1 MLGFLEFLSEA
12 KKPSQAKSA
21 KTLSDDKGKLHE
33 LLLAKHLN
41 PSSKLP
47 SHWRSKSEEYG
58 GTPTQVHARLKKKV
72 GAAAYKEIHDNAK
85 NTASAVMEHLHENG
99 HMKGHEITNI
109 HWTSNRD
116 SEHNPGDHERTTGV
130 KDKNSNADL
139 ILTFGHKKTGNKKFI
154 GISAKYGS
162 QSKPNLKNSGL
173 DSLEKESG
181 VEKGSYTNLL
191 NQHKAHVETLGYTG
205 TSKQKHAQYKKD
217 IAEREAHKEANG
229 GKLEGFKSSS
239 KKAAAALK
247 RATDAEQSSHKVRT
261 EMAGAHRTALSGKND
276 QELRDMI
283 KKNASPKTVNPHII
297 AHTHV
302 QSDGSA
308 VPRIS
313 ASENHADHHLNK
325 FSNLH
330 VEKGDVGIAV
340 TIKGVAKEG
349 KNAGKVVPVATQTFK
364 AGSGPHKGVAGA
376 FKL

>member
-1 MLGFLEFLSEA
+1 
-12 KKPSQAKSA
+12 
-21 KTLSDDKGKLHE
+21 
-33 LLLAKHLN
+33 
-41 PSSKLP
+41 
-47 SHWRSKSEEYG
+47 
-58 GTPTQVHARLKKKV
+58 
-72 GAAAYKEIHDNAK
+72 
-85 NTASAVMEHLHENG
+85 
-99 HMKGHEITNI
+99 
-109 HWTSNRD
+109 
-116 SEHNPGDHERTTGV
+116 
-130 KDKNSNADL
+130 
-139 ILTFGHKKTGNKKFI
+139 
-154 GISAKYGS
+154 
-162 QSKPNLKNSGL
+162 
-173 DSLEKESG
+173 
-181 VEKGSYTNLL
+181 
-191 NQHKAHVETLGYTG
+191 
-205 TSKQKHAQYKKD
+205 
-217 IAEREAHKEANG
+217 
-229 GKLEGFKSSS
+229 
-239 KKAAAALK
+239 
-247 RATDAEQSSHKVRT
+247 
-261 EMAGAHRTALSGKND
+261 MAGAHRTALSGKND